1 MRVRVANAPVS
12 YGIYRPDHPL
22 PPDRLLA
29 AFRDHGY
36 QGTDSGPLG
45 YLGEGEALARR
56 LARHGLSLAGG
67 WADLRYGA
75 EPAAFAADLRALD
88 RALDAFTAVPVDDA
102 LFAPRPTLACP
113 ADPERFAAPGVPY
126 GPDRQRP
133 DAPDH
138 PGRPGHPGRSVRPDQ
153 EREDFAADVQ
163 RAADRCRE
171 RGLEPVFHPHL
182 GTAVET
188 PEETRLLLSRTDVSL
203 CLDTGHWWLAGGDP
217 VAAVAEFGPRIR
229 QVHLKDA
236 DRAVHERVRRAG
248 GDLWAVVAAGGFPAL
263 GEGDIDLP
271 AVLAALQAAGYG
283 GWLVVEQDAPPQEQD
298 QDQVPGRS
306 PDQAHGRE
314 ADPDQGRIAA
324 QQKANSALLRGLL
337 RDPPPAG
344 PRGTPS
350 EPLCQERP
358 HP

>member
-1 MRVRVANAPVS
+1 MRVRIANAPVS

-36 QGTDSGPLG
+36 RGTDSGPLG

-56 LARHGLSLAGG
+56 LARHDLSLAGG

-88 RALDAFTAVPVDDA
+88 RTLDTFTAVPVDDA

-113 ADPERFAAPGVPY
+113 ADPERFAAPGPPY
-126 GPDRQRP
+126 GPGRLPSDGPDRP
-133 DAPDH
+133 D
-138 PGRPGHPGRSVRPDQ
+138 R
-153 EREDFAADVQ
+153 EWEDFAADVQ

-182 GTAVET
+182 GTVVET
-188 PEETRLLLSRTDVSL
+188 PEETRRLLSRTDVSL

-236 DRAVHERVRRAG
+236 DRAVHARVRRAG

-263 GEGDIDLP
+263 GEGDLDLP
-271 AVLAALQAAGYG
+271 AVLAALREADYG
-283 GWLVVEQDAPPQEQD
+283 GWLVVEQDASPQD
-298 QDQVPGRS
+298 QDRKT
-306 PDQAHGRE
+306 
-314 ADPDQGRIAA
+314 DPDQSRIAA
-324 QQKANSALLRGLL
+324 QQKANRALLHRLL
-337 RDPPPAG
+337 HDPPPVG
-344 PRGTPS
+344 PHGTPS
-350 EPLCQERP
+350 EPLLQERP

>member
-1 MRVRVANAPVS
+1 MRVRIANAPVS

-36 QGTDSGPLG
+36 RGTDSGPIG
-45 YLGEGEALARR
+45 YLGEGKALARR

-113 ADPERFAAPGVPY
+113 ADPERFAAPGMPF
-126 GPDRQRP
+126 GPDRLPSDRP
-133 DAPDH
+133 DG
-138 PGRPGHPGRSVRPDQ
+138 PGRPGRSDQ
-153 EREDFAADVQ
+153 EWGDFAADVQ

-188 PEETRLLLSRTDVSL
+188 PEETRRLLSRTDVSL

-248 GDLWAVVAAGGFPAL
+248 GDLWSVVAAGGFPAL

-271 AVLAALQAAGYG
+271 AVLAALRAADYG
-283 GWLVVEQDAPPQEQD
+283 GWLVVEQDAPPHD
-298 QDQVPGRS
+298 QDPGRS
-306 PDQAHGRE
+306 PGHEQGRD
-314 ADPDQGRIAA
+314 ADMDMDQGRIAA
-324 QQKANSALLRGLL
+324 QQKANSALLRSLL
-337 RDPPPAG
+337 RDPPPVA
-344 PRGTPS
+344 PHRTPP
-350 EPLCQERP
+350 EPLRQERP
-358 HP
+358 HS

>member
-1 MRVRVANAPVS
+1 MRVRIANAPVS

-36 QGTDSGPLG
+36 RGTDSGPLG
-45 YLGEGEALARR
+45 YLGEGEALAGR

-126 GPDRQRP
+126 GPDRLPADGP
-133 DAPDH
+133 DG
-138 PGRPGHPGRSVRPDQ
+138 PGRPDEEWEG
-153 EREDFAADVQ
+153 FAADVQ

-188 PEETRLLLSRTDVSL
+188 PAETRLLLSRTDVSL

-248 GDLWAVVAAGGFPAL
+248 GDLRAVVAAGGFPAL

-271 AVLAALQAAGYG
+271 AVLVALRAADYG
-283 GWLVVEQDAPPQEQD
+283 GWLVVEQDAPPTDRNQEQD
-298 QDQVPGRS
+298 QDRDRS
-306 PDQAHGRE
+306 ADHDRGRE
-314 ADPDQGRIAA
+314 ADPDQGALAA
-324 QQKANSALLRGLL
+324 QQKANSALLRSLL
-337 RDPPPAG
+337 RDPPPGG
-344 PRGTPS
+344 PHRTPP
-350 EPLCQERP
+350 EPLRQERP

>member
-1 MRVRVANAPVS
+1 MRVRIANAPVS

-36 QGTDSGPLG
+36 RGTDSGPLG
-45 YLGEGEALARR
+45 YLGEGEALAGR

-126 GPDRQRP
+126 GPDRLPVEGP
-133 DAPDH
+133 DG
-138 PGRPGHPGRSVRPDQ
+138 PGRPDQ
-153 EREDFAADVQ
+153 GWEGFAADVQ

-188 PEETRLLLSRTDVSL
+188 PAETRLLLSRTDVSL

-271 AVLAALQAAGYG
+271 AVLAALRAADYG
-283 GWLVVEQDAPPQEQD
+283 GWLVVEQDAPPTDRNQEQD
-298 QDQVPGRS
+298 QDRDRS
-306 PDQAHGRE
+306 ADHDRGRE
-314 ADPDQGRIAA
+314 ADPDQGALAA
-324 QQKANSALLRGLL
+324 QQKANSALLRSLL
-337 RDPPPAG
+337 RDPPPGG
-344 PRGTPS
+344 PHRTPP
-350 EPLCQERP
+350 EPLRQERP